1 MSACNINLNKLKPAA
16 GTIRAISAE
25 GGLRAAGRVRVTGNQ
40 GLPGESA

>member
-25 GGLRAAGRVRVTGNQ
+25 GGRRAGCRSCVTGNLP
-40 GLPGESA
+40 LPGESA